1 VGVLM
6 LRLHLVSSPYTYIII
21 LSSLGVSLGCK
32 LKNLLLN
39 NMRHLEEHLK
49 KLVGVKNQDKIYV
62 NACCKIEYLSL
73 SLSLSLFDNKNK
85 GI

>member
-1 VGVLM
+1 M

-21 LSSLGVSLGCK
+21 LSSLGCK

-62 NACCKIEYLSL
+62 NACCKIESL
-73 SLSLSLFDNKNK
+73 SLSLSSTTKVTK
-85 GI
+85 STQPV